1 MKYKEIVKLW
11 SDSRTAWFEYNIS
24 VGMAAGK
31 VFKNIKEIMEVEDR
45 LIRLINPD
53 DDDEKVSKTEYS
65 PVGAIIKD
73 NDGWTRFGILLT
85 LETDKNTFPKNNYK
99 FIPRIK
105 RTDNGWKV
113 KFFQDSEEIQIS
125 TEITKDDVEPIVQE
139 IEKMMRQQFENS
151 INRWLSQEN

>member
-11 SDSRTAWFEYNIS
+11 SDNRAAWFDYNFS

-31 VFKNIKEIMEVEDR
+31 VFKNIKEIMEIEDR
-45 LIRLINPD
+45 LIKLINPD
-53 DDDEKVSKTEYS
+53 DDDEKVSKTSYS

-85 LETDKNTFPKNNYK
+85 LETDKNTFPKTNYK

-105 RTDNGWKV
+105 RIDNGWKV
-113 KFFQDSEEIQIS
+113 KFFQDSEEVQIS
-125 TEITKDDVEPIVQE
+125 TEITKADVEPIIQE
-139 IEKMMRQQFENS
+139 IENMMRQQFENS
-151 INRWLSQEN
+151 INKWLSQGN

>member
-11 SDSRTAWFEYNIS
+11 SDNRAAWFDYNFS

-31 VFKNIKEIMEVEDR
+31 VFKNIKEIMEIEDR
-45 LIRLINPD
+45 LIKLINPD
-53 DDDEKVSKTEYS
+53 DNDEKVSKTSYS

-85 LETDKNTFPKNNYK
+85 LETDKNTFPKANYK

-105 RTDNGWKV
+105 RIDNGWKV
-113 KFFQDSEEIQIS
+113 KFFQDSEEVQIS
-125 TEITKDDVEPIVQE
+125 TEITKADVEPIVQE
-139 IEKMMRQQFENS
+139 IENMMRQQFENS
-151 INRWLSQEN
+151 INKWLSQGN